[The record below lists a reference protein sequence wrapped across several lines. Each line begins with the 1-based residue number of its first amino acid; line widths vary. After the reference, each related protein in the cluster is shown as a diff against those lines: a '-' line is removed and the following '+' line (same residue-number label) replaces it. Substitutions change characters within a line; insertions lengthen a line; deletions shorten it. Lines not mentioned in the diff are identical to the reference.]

1 MSQVK
6 LILLEDVEELGLA
19 GEEVN
24 VAAGYARNFLLPRN
38 LASKATPGALR
49 VLESRR
55 GKIEEQR
62 KEEFDKAK
70 SLIDKIAALE
80 ISIQMQASED
90 DQLFGSVTDRVIA
103 EKMAELGVE
112 IDHHRIR
119 LAEPIKTLGEYT
131 IDIKLHQDVAT
142 TAKVWVVRA

>member
-6 LILLEDVEELGLA
+6 LILLEDVETLGLA

-24 VAAGYARNFLLPRN
+24 VAVGYARNYLLPRN
-38 LASKATPGALR
+38 LAAKATPGALR

-55 GKIEEQR
+55 GNIEEQR
-62 KEEFDKAK
+62 AHELEKAK
-70 SLIDKIAALE
+70 SLVDKIAALE

-90 DQLFGSVTDRVIA
+90 DQLFGSVTERVIA
-103 EKMAELGVE
+103 DKMAELGVE
-112 IDHHRIR
+112 VDHNRIKMS
-119 LAEPIKTLGEYT
+119 EPIKTLGEYT
-131 IDIKLHQDVAT
+131 IDIKLHHDVAT

>member
-1 MSQVK
+1 MPQVK
-6 LILLEDVEELGLA
+6 LILLEDVEDLGLA

-24 VAAGYARNFLLPRN
+24 VAAGYARNYLLPRN
-38 LASKATPGALR
+38 LAAKATPGALR

-55 GKIEEQR
+55 EKIEEQR
-62 KEEFDKAK
+62 AAELVKAK
-70 SLIDKIAALE
+70 ELIDKIAALE
-80 ISIQMQASED
+80 ISIQMQASND

-112 IDHHRIR
+112 IDHNRIKI
-119 LAEPIKTLGEYT
+119 AEPIKTLGEYT
-131 IDIKLHQDVAT
+131 VEIKLHQDVAT